1 LAAVEEEWG
10 QWVARACAA
19 LDVDPALV
27 DVTAIHVLTKQIAH
41 RSVRPM
47 APVGAFIVGVALGQS
62 GGEADPK
69 DLAARLEALLPPPGR
84 PPAAEPDPG

>member
-1 LAAVEEEWG
+1 MSDLAAAQAEWAD
-10 QWVARACAA
+10 WVARACAA

-27 DVTAIHVLTKQIAH
+27 DVPAIHALTKQIAH

-62 GGEADPK
+62 GGEADPT
-69 DLAARLEALLPPPGR
+69 DLAARIEALLPPPGR
-84 PPAAEPDPG
+84 PPAA